1 MLCSSNALKSS
12 LIFFFVYVK
21 IISIKK
27 KKKNWLSKGH
37 IEVGDDDDHEWSVKW
52 IDG

>member
-12 LIFFFVYVK
+12 LIFFVYVK
-21 IISIKK
+21 IISIKKK

-37 IEVGDDDDHEWSVKW
+37 IEVGDDDHHGWSVKW